1 MKTIALIIMVAIVL
15 EALVEYAKTIMKMVE
30 DKDYKTAITQFV
42 TIVLGIG
49 LAYAFKL
56 QLFNGAMTEFY
67 EGLSINPI
75 LDMVLTGI
83 LFSRGSN
90 YFSDFVSKLQGKDK
104 QQTIVSVIDPMQNDN
119 DIGNDFDDM
128 FYDDVDPATEQ
139 ENDAIDEQAIDYTE
153 AESMDDN
160 ETGRG

>member
-42 TIVLGIG
+42 TIILGIG

-104 QQTIVSVIDPMQNDN
+104 QQTIVSVIDPMHN

-139 ENDAIDEQAIDYTE
+139 ENSIIDEQSIDYTE
-153 AESMDDN
+153 AESMDDD

>member
-42 TIVLGIG
+42 TIILGIG
-49 LAYAFKL
+49 LACAFKL

-67 EGLSINPI
+67 EGLEINPI

-104 QQTIVSVIDPMQNDN
+104 QQAIVSVIDPLKN

-139 ENDAIDEQAIDYTE
+139 ENDMIDEQAIDYTE
-153 AESMDDN
+153 AESMDDD

>member
-42 TIVLGIG
+42 TIILGIG

-104 QQTIVSVIDPMQNDN
+104 QQAIVSVIDPIQN

-139 ENDAIDEQAIDYTE
+139 VNDAIDEQAIDYTE
-153 AESMDDN
+153 AESMEDD

>member
-30 DKDYKTAITQFV
+30 DKDYKTAITQFI
-42 TIVLGIG
+42 TIILGIG

-67 EGLSINPI
+67 EGLEINPI

-104 QQTIVSVIDPMQNDN
+104 QQAIVSVIDPLKN

-139 ENDAIDEQAIDYTE
+139 ENDMIDEQAIDYTE
-153 AESMDDN
+153 AESMDDD

>member
-42 TIVLGIG
+42 TIILGIG

-67 EGLSINPI
+67 EGLEINPI
-75 LDMVLTGI
+75 LDMILTGI

-104 QQTIVSVIDPMQNDN
+104 QQTIVSVIDPMQND
-119 DIGNDFDDM
+119 IGNDFDDM
-128 FYDDVDPATEQ
+128 FYDDVEPATEQ

-153 AESMDDN
+153 AESMEDD

>member
-42 TIVLGIG
+42 TIILGIG

-67 EGLSINPI
+67 EGLEINPI

-104 QQTIVSVIDPMQNDN
+104 QQTIVPIIDPLKN

-139 ENDAIDEQAIDYTE
+139 ENDMIDEQAIDYTE

>member
-42 TIVLGIG
+42 TIILGIG

-67 EGLSINPI
+67 EGLEINPI

-104 QQTIVSVIDPMQNDN
+104 QQTIVSVIDQMQN

-139 ENDAIDEQAIDYTE
+139 ENDAIDEQTIDYTE
-153 AESMDDN
+153 AESMDDD